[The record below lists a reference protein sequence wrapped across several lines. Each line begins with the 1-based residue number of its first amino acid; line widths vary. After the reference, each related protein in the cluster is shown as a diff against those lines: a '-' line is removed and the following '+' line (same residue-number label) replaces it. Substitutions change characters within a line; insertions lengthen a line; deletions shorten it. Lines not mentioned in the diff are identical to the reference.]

1 MYSELAEQ
9 FLYDKRKFNNT
20 GSKDL
25 LDINC
30 HQCKKEFELTK
41 HQIQTAWRRSTNKI
55 LYCGMTCAAASVS
68 KEKVQ
73 VDCQQ
78 CNKTFHK
85 NKREFNNSKN
95 HFCSLSCAASYNN
108 IKRGEKNKSKQ
119 KEIVKKILE
128 LKPANEQPTREPK
141 KTSDKKIKPIKKVKI
156 VKEVKIKSSKNKK
169 SKVEKIKV
177 IKVRYK
183 KLTINFKP
191 PFSVSYNIQK
201 VIRTR
206 KIYIGYCMICN
217 KEIKHFT
224 KVLKICS
231 NTCFKLRMRQVH
243 DLYPNLIHNRSTSES
258 YLEKSFREY
267 IEDNGYIKDENYKQE
282 YNFTLKSGKRYIADF
297 YFPDLKIIIE
307 MDGKQHQD
315 TVEEDAIRDNLIL
328 EEFKIQTYRVTWKEW
343 NKKTKM
349 ELINK
354 LLGI

>member
-119 KEIVKKILE
+119 KEIVQKILE
-128 LKPANEQPTREPK
+128 IKPANEQPTRESK
-141 KTSDKKIKPIKKVKI
+141 KTSDKK
-156 VKEVKIKSSKNKK
+156 S
-169 SKVEKIKV
+169 
-177 IKVRYK
+177 KVRYK

-191 PFSVSYNIQK
+191 PFSISYNIQK

-206 KIYIGYCMICN
+206 KIYIGYCTICN

-315 TVEEDAIRDNLIL
+315 TVKEDAIRDNLIL